1 MSIAADPLF
10 GIAVTVIIYALFLWL
25 QSRRTWVQPLLMT
38 SAVIM
43 LMLVLLNIPVEDY
56 QKGGSWL
63 SFLLGPATIALGVPI
78 YKNAEQIRR
87 SWKPILSGITVGALC
102 GMLSAGLIVLGMGG
116 TGEMAWTLMPKS
128 ATTPIS
134 MEVSRLYGGYPE
146 LTAVLTVLTGLAGS
160 IIGPPLLRLCGIRDE
175 TAIGVAIGT
184 TSHGIGTARV
194 LRDSEWMGAV
204 SGFSMGLTGIFVSV
218 LALPIHLLGF

>member
-10 GIAVTVIIYALFLWL
+10 GIAVTVIVYAAFLWL
-25 QSRRTWVQPLLMT
+25 QSRRAWVQPLLMT

-43 LMLVLLNIPVEDY
+43 IMLAVLRIPVEDY

-102 GMLSAGLIVLGMGG
+102 GMLSAGLIVLCMGG
-116 TGEMAWTLMPKS
+116 ADGMAWTIMPKS

-160 IIGPPLLRLCGIRDE
+160 LIGVPLLRLCGVRDE

-218 LALPIHLLGF
+218 LAFPLHLLGF